1 MSTTLATTGSPSVCV
16 IFNPAAGRGRA
27 RQRLDA
33 LAPSWRSP
41 VEFWPTERPGHAVE
55 LGRRAAER
63 GFSIV
68 AAAGGDGTV
77 HEVANGVL
85 QAGRHDVCFAVLP
98 LGSADDYAY
107 SLRQDLAGPTADPG
121 QGQGQGRWVDVGVI
135 RTDQGLERFFVC
147 CLGLGFGPCVTVE
160 SRRVRWLQGQF
171 LYGFAALRA
180 IWYHWG
186 HLDMT
191 ARLDGESLAAHP
203 TLMISV
209 MLGRRE
215 GGFMM
220 APQARLDDGWFDL
233 LHVGELTRWEAI
245 RLIPSLTSSGP
256 PRDHPKLGF
265 HQGRRL
271 QVESRQ
277 PLVIHADSEILC
289 RKEDRVHRV
298 EVELLPLRLL
308 VRLGLD
314 GIEA

>member
-1 MSTTLATTGSPSVCV
+1 MSTTLATNGMPSVCV
-16 IFNPAAGRGRA
+16 IFNPAAGRRRA

-33 LAPSWRSP
+33 LAPSWRSQ
-41 VEFWPTERPGHAVE
+41 VELWPTEGPGHAVE
-55 LGRRAAER
+55 LGRRASEH
-63 GFSIV
+63 GFGIV

-77 HEVANGVL
+77 HEVVNGVL
-85 QAGRHDVCFAVLP
+85 QAGRPDVCFAVLP
-98 LGSADDYAY
+98 LGSADDFAY
-107 SLRQDLAGPTADPG
+107 TLRQDHAGPADDPG
-121 QGQGQGRWVDVGVI
+121 RRRGRWVDVGVI
-135 RTDQGLERFFVC
+135 RTEQGIERFFVC

-160 SRRVRWLQGQF
+160 SRRVRWLQGQL

-186 HLDMT
+186 YLDMT
-191 ARLDGESLAAHP
+191 AKLDGEPLAADR

-215 GGFMM
+215 GGFVM

-233 LHVGELTRWEAI
+233 LHAGELTRWEAI
-245 RLIPSLTSSGP
+245 RFIPRLSSTGP

-271 QVESRQ
+271 QLESRQ
-277 PLVIHADSEILC
+277 PLVIHADGEILA